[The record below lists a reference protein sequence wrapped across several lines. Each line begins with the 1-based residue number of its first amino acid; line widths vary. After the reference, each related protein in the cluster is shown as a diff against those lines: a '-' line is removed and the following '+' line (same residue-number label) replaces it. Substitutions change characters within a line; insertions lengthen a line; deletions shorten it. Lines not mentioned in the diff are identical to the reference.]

1 MRKISVHVQLSTAV
15 EGSRSRTSRHV
26 KFTTP
31 RGNTMKNNQQGFTL
45 IELMIV
51 IAILGILIAIALP
64 AYQDYTIRTKNTE
77 CLNVAAAAKLA
88 VSETAQ
94 DRGSLGAITTTNTG
108 YAFTPSDYCGR
119 VQVIAGG
126 IIGMTTGSTGA
137 PNAIHTLTP
146 SMAIGSGRI
155 EWTCSSDA
163 PDSQIP
169 AECR

>member
-1 MRKISVHVQLSTAV
+1 
-15 EGSRSRTSRHV
+15 
-26 KFTTP
+26 
-31 RGNTMKNNQQGFTL
+31 MKNNQQGFTL

-94 DRGSLGAITTTNTG
+94 DRGSLNLVTSTNTG
-108 YAFTPSDYCGR
+108 YSFTASDYCNR
-119 VQVIAGG
+119 VAVGANGV
-126 IIGMTTGSTGA
+126 IGMTTRSTGA
-137 PNAIHTLTP
+137 TANAVHTLTP
-146 SMAIGSGRI
+146 AMPAGSGRI
-155 EWTCSSDA
+155 EWTCASSA